1 MSLPDWGTP
10 EFKREWMQMYGH
22 VAGTP
27 EGDEAWEAKCALM
40 EGRQLR
46 RAPMI
51 FVGQDIHYQSPID
64 GRVIRSKHERE
75 EDLRRSGC
83 IEYDPGM
90 KQDSRR
96 RAAEQQAALEASI
109 DRQVEAE
116 YERMPAKKREVL
128 ANEMAAGVTAEPV
141 RLTAN
146 GG

>member
-1 MSLPDWGTP
+1 MTTVTKA
-10 EFKREWMQMYGH
+10 EFFDYWNLK
-22 VAGTP
+22 
-27 EGDEAWEAKCALM
+27 EGDPEAEALWAEKLLM
-40 EGRQLR
+40 LEGRHMR